1 MTETTHRLRSQF
13 TALDPRLSDRAT
25 PSGKAL
31 AEQFRAQL
39 PGVEWVASKYDL
51 VGKIASL
58 LDLEVPDILL
68 KFWEKS
74 DEITAALARSAARPR
89 ERIDLGLGEHTIVST
104 MQPSVDV
111 SIGVEPNVV
120 TYPIEFTLALT
131 FTLQDIGLLL
141 ENGHII
147 GLYAGSCAVEGEL
160 KLGDLELAKAPA
172 DGAEPLSFRGVTFSG
187 PP

>member
-1 MTETTHRLRSQF
+1 MTESHRRLRSQF
-13 TALDPRLSDRAT
+13 TALDPRLSDRAS
-25 PSGKAL
+25 PAGKTM
-31 AEQFRAQL
+31 AEQLRAQL

-74 DEITAALARSAARPR
+74 EEITAALARSAARPR
-89 ERIDLGLGEHTIVST
+89 ECIDLGLGEHTIVST
-104 MQPSVDV
+104 LQPSVDV
-111 SIGVEPNVV
+111 SVGVEPNVV

-131 FTLQDIGLLL
+131 FTLQDVGLML

-147 GLYAGSCAVEGEL
+147 GLYGGSCEVEGVL
-160 KLGDLELAKAPA
+160 KLGELELAKAPA
-172 DGAEPLSFRGVTFSG
+172 EGAEPLSFRGVTFAG
-187 PP
+187 PT

>member
-1 MTETTHRLRSQF
+1 MTDTHHRLRSQF
-13 TALDPRLSDRAT
+13 TALDPHLADPST

-31 AEQFRAQL
+31 AQQFRDQL

-51 VGKIASL
+51 AGKIASL
-58 LDLEVPDILL
+58 LELEVPDILL

-74 DEITAALARSAARPR
+74 DEITGALARSAARPR
-89 ERIDLGLGEHTIVST
+89 ERIDVGLSEHTIVST
-104 MQPSVDV
+104 LQPSLDV

-120 TYPIEFTLALT
+120 TYPIEFTLELT
-131 FTLQDIGLLL
+131 FTLQDIGLML

-147 GLYAGSCAVEGEL
+147 GLYAGSCEVEGVL

-172 DGAEPLSFRGVTFSG
+172 EGAEPLSFRGVTFG
-187 PP
+187 GTP